1 MPDCQVE
8 RVYVVVN
15 FLFQV
20 IFVFLLF
27 LGIVIYANE
36 VETKEKEKLP
46 EIKNKPRHLYSFL
59 KLFEGRHLIF
69 IGFASQVCD
78 ATTLNLAKP

>member
-1 MPDCQVE
+1 MADCQVE

-46 EIKNKPRHLYSFL
+46 AIKNKPRHLYSFL